1 MRSTDTY
8 ISRLIYVSI
17 LLTIFFVSL
26 SIGQEKEKLY
36 IHPIIVPNTVVGLS
50 SGSIDRAL
58 KMIINLKGRY
68 KVVEK
73 KVLSPKYGA
82 KIVDNYDLV
91 TAKRVGY
98 RAGSMLTVLCVI
110 EKGKNTLVAKLGLF
124 NIERNIMI
132 KELKTKVLA
141 HQIEKLEM
149 NMGEMAYQL
158 LETKQK
164 ILSSKVLSWSAVL
177 VAAGIATYFLN
188 LFEDPNT
195 EPENTKI
202 SVTW

>member
-1 MRSTDTY
+1 
-8 ISRLIYVSI
+8 
-17 LLTIFFVSL
+17 
-26 SIGQEKEKLY
+26 
-36 IHPIIVPNTVVGLS
+36 
-50 SGSIDRAL
+50 
-58 KMIINLKGRY
+58 
-68 KVVEK
+68 
-73 KVLSPKYGA
+73 
-82 KIVDNYDLV
+82 
-91 TAKRVGY
+91 
-98 RAGSMLTVLCVI
+98 MLTVLCVI